1 MNKSKRLDKI
11 LLELGLITEEQVRH
25 ALERQRTHGGK
36 FGSALLYHRYLTEE
50 SLVKALEIQSGC
62 EGVAVADMD
71 IPKEVLDLI
80 PLKVAQA
87 RNVIPIDYIPA
98 ENLLKIAAAN
108 PHQPELNEELAFLA
122 RGKNVAIYV
131 ASGVAIDTAIERNY
145 HGAERSLEDSLML
158 RIPNDLTA
166 IDEDEPELDGGKPKS
181 HASGSRIVIVTDE
194 EFSGPL
200 IKSVI
205 EREGPQVELVSSFDE
220 AQRILSERFVETVFI
235 RETLTDDHAACEA
248 SIRAHNFRTNVKW
261 FPDCSALALGEMQ
274 ESSRIDSLRSI
285 ELLVSLLAASYGDR
299 DAQSTTPG
307 RYASRICQ
315 NLGIPEPDRHRIVTA
330 SFLRH
335 LWLYSG
341 DKHESPPSSQS
352 TIQRS
357 ASLLDSLGFDSTLA
371 AILGKTYAEVSLS
384 ETTGALDIAT
394 LGGNIVTIADMF
406 TENYHSTDKISLV
419 KFEEIKRRFYDQAG
433 KLFLPEV
440 IDAFI
445 LILQEDCLNQ
455 ELVET
460 RGEVVLYYHNNAHR
474 DAFLAYHLR
483 SKGLRVTDSR
493 SPEDLAQVCQRRAPD
508 ALLLV
513 LPDSCDDPLKVVDDL
528 HEIGIE
534 LEEIP
539 GILVANSTFE
549 DIIDKLFQ
557 KGINDLVSDISQY
570 DTLCAKTLTLI
581 ERRRRSV
588 RPAEESAAHG
598 KLSNLNLIDLIQAL
612 GPGRKTS
619 LIKLRQD
626 GEEILIYLVDGAIV
640 HASGRNIFGP
650 EAIFEGICWLSGS
663 FTVTNIAPQ
672 DAPPPNV
679 DLPNESVLME
689 GCRIM
694 DERLREGNI

>member
-1 MNKSKRLDKI
+1 MAGTKRLDKI

-36 FGSALLYHRYLTEE
+36 FGSALLYHRYLTED

-62 EGVAVADMD
+62 EGVTVADMD

-87 RNVIPIDYIPA
+87 RNVIPIDYIPD
-98 ENLLKIAAAN
+98 ENLLKIAAAD
-108 PHQPELNEELAFLA
+108 PHQPELSEELAFLA

-145 HGAERSLEDSLML
+145 HGAERSLDDSLML

-166 IDEDEPELDGGKPKS
+166 IDEEEPELDKGNSKA
-181 HASGSRIVIVTDE
+181 HTSGSRIVIVTDE

-205 EREGPQVELVSSFDE
+205 EREGPHVELVSSFDE

-235 RETLTDDHAACEA
+235 RDTLSDDYAAHEA
-248 SIRAHNFRTNVKW
+248 AIRAHNFRTDVRW
-261 FPDCSALALGEMQ
+261 FSDCSSLALGELK

-285 ELLVSLLAASYGDR
+285 ELLVSLLASCHGDR
-299 DAQSTTPG
+299 DIRSVTPG

-341 DKHESPPSSQS
+341 DKRESPPASQK

-357 ASLLDSLGFDSTLA
+357 ANLLESLGFDSTLA
-371 AILGKTYAEVSLS
+371 SILRKTYAEVSLL

-394 LGGNIVTIADMF
+394 LGGNIVTIADLF
-406 TENYHSTDKISLV
+406 AENYHSPDKISLV

-440 IDAFI
+440 VDAFI
-445 LILQEDCLNQ
+445 LVLQEDCLNQ

-483 SKGLRVTDSR
+483 AKGLRVTDSPT
-493 SPEDLAQVCQRRAPD
+493 PEDLSQVCQRRAPD

-513 LPDSCDDPLKVVDDL
+513 LPDSCDDPLKVIEELNDVGVD
-528 HEIGIE
+528 

-539 GILVANSTFE
+539 GILVANSSFE
-549 DIIDKLFQ
+549 DSIDKLFQ
-557 KGINDLVSDISQY
+557 KGINDMIGDIEQY

-581 ERRRRSV
+581 ERRRRNVKSS
-588 RPAEESAAHG
+588 EESAAHG

-619 LIKLRQD
+619 QITLRQD
-626 GEEILIYLVDGAIV
+626 GEEIKIYLVDGAIV
-640 HASGRNIFGP
+640 HAAGKDVSGP

-663 FTVTNIAPQ
+663 FTVKNITPQ

-679 DLPNESVLME
+679 ELPNESVLME

-694 DERLREGNI
+694 DERLRDGKL